1 MNKLK
6 NAVKN
11 IELPIIIIPTT
22 IVLALFITFMTLPK
36 ESTAVVTTIRSI
48 LSNEF
53 GIYYLLLGLGVFL
66 LTIGIAFSKFGKI
79 KLGNTEKPL
88 YSNFKWGAMIFTSTL
103 AADVLFYSMSEWAMY
118 ANESQLKKWAL
129 YKSGRLHIPCFIGV
143 RLRGAFTSFLLLLLD
158 L

>member
-118 ANESQLKKWAL
+118 ANESHVKEMGSIQEWASAYPL
-129 YKSGRLHIPCFIGV
+129 FHWGPKATAS
-143 RLRGAFTSFLLLLLD
+143 TM
-158 L
+158 